1 MNKKDILELLATRE
15 VIIVLVVL
23 GVVVLIYAFLWFME
37 FLHKQD
43 EKKKLQNNTMELKK
57 LVSEIKEIEEKEK
70 ATKKSDGVVKEENNS
85 PVLEEKIELEVPKE
99 EVKEEK
105 IEKIEEVPKNID
117 SIMLNNQEEKV
128 EISMDNKTI
137 PVDAP
142 KNEEEVIKYKDEVY
156 TKTEAQQELER
167 LTLELQK
174 IEEEKDEEN
183 IELTK
188 FEEEQEE
195 NAIISLDE
203 LLEKEKSETLQD
215 EIEKYED
222 EGNEPISISELE
234 ERYNSIKEDKNDEDI
249 EILEEEVPSKVEKE
263 TVSLDDFFSANT
275 HKVYSENHGYKPS
288 PIISPI
294 YGIEEDKTSVSTLE
308 LENTATYP
316 KMDEELKKTNEFL
329 AKLRELQKKLN

>member
-1 MNKKDILELLATRE
+1 MNKKDILELLATKE
-15 VIIVLVVL
+15 VIIVLVIL

-37 FLHKQD
+37 FLKKQD

-57 LVSEIKEIEEKEK
+57 LVSEIKEKDS
-70 ATKKSDGVVKEENNS
+70 KKSDVVVKEAEKAL
-85 PVLEEKIELEVPKE
+85 VLEEKIEVEVPKE

-105 IEKIEEVPKNID
+105 IEKVEEEPKNID
-117 SIMLNNQEEKV
+117 SIMLNNQEEQV
-128 EISMDNKTI
+128 VISQENKI
-137 PVDAP
+137 EPVDAP

-203 LLEKEKSETLQD
+203 LLEKGKSETLQD

-222 EGNEPISISELE
+222 EGNEPISIRELE
-234 ERYNSIKEDKNDEDI
+234 ERYNAAKEVKNDENI
-249 EILEEEVPSKVEKE
+249 EILEEEIPSKVEKE
-263 TVSLDDFFSANT
+263 KVSLDDFLSANT

-288 PIISPI
+288 PIISPV

>member
-1 MNKKDILELLATRE
+1 MNKKDILELLATKE

-37 FLHKQD
+37 FLQKQD

-70 ATKKSDGVVKEENNS
+70 ATKKSDVVVKEENKT

-105 IEKIEEVPKNID
+105 IEKIEENPKNID

-167 LTLELQK
+167 LTHELQK

-203 LLEKEKSETLQD
+203 LLEKGKSETLQD

-249 EILEEEVPSKVEKE
+249 EILEEEVPSKGEKE

>member
-1 MNKKDILELLATRE
+1 MNKKDILELLATKE
-15 VIIVLVVL
+15 VIIVLVIL
-23 GVVVLIYAFLWFME
+23 AIVVLIYAFLWFME
-37 FLHKQD
+37 FLKKQD

-70 ATKKSDGVVKEENNS
+70 ATKKSDVVVKEEEKT

-105 IEKIEEVPKNID
+105 IEKIEENPKNID

-203 LLEKEKSETLQD
+203 LLEKGKSETLQD

-294 YGIEEDKTSVSTLE
+294 YGIEEDKPSVSTLE